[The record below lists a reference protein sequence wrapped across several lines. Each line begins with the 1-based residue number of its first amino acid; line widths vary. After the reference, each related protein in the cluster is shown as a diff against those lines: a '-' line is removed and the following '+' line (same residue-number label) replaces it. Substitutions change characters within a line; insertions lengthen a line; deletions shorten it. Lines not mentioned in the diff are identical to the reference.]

1 MHGSVFDI
9 ATGNTQRKSETG
21 VDHDGIA
28 WVSGQ
33 GGTRATDLYGAE
45 AFLLEVAGVTPDVP
59 DVGTPT
65 HTDWFLV

>member
-9 ATGNTQRKSETG
+9 ATGNTQRKGEAG

-33 GGTRATDLYGAE
+33 GSTRTTDLCGTD

-65 HTDWFLV
+65 HADCFLV